1 MPDPLQLPALGTPP
15 GVVSLFPTTHSDDQ
29 AWYYLC
35 ATLCTVVPGSLVL
48 LRLYT
53 KLRIVRKVDV
63 TDGSI
68 SPSMLVALFLTSI

>member
-1 MPDPLQLPALGTPP
+1 MPDPLQLPALDTPP
-15 GVVSLFPTTHSDDQ
+15 GVVSFFPTTHSDDQ
-29 AWYYLC
+29 AWYYVC
-35 ATLCTVVPGSLVL
+35 ATLCAVVPGSLVL

-68 SPSMLVALFLTSI
+68 APSRLVALFLMNI

>member
-15 GVVSLFPTTHSDDQ
+15 GVVSLFPTTRSDEQ
-29 AWYYLC
+29 AWYYVC
-35 ATLCTVVPGSLVL
+35 VTLCTVVPGSLVL

-53 KLRIVRKVDV
+53 KVRIVRKVDV
-63 TDGSI
+63 IDGPM